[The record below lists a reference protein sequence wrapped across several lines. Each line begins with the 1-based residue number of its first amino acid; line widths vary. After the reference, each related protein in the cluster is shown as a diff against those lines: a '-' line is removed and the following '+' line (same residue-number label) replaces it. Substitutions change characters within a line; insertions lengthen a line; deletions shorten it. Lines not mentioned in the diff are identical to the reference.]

1 MEFIEFEKSVS
12 PYKQHTTI
20 LHSHEYYE
28 LYFLLEGTR
37 QFFIGN
43 RMYVVDSN
51 TLVVVPPFVLHKTD
65 GGPYMR
71 ININISS
78 NLLKPQY
85 IEMLGE
91 IQKHFAINLTPPFK
105 DVILYLLNVGAEEFS
120 ENTAN
125 KRDISLAITET
136 ILFILSK
143 NELITTDLSAVT
155 VKNDSSSLI
164 LKIVSFLNGNYTR
177 AITLEEICKTFFISK
192 MSLCTKFKF
201 YMHCTVN
208 EYLTRL
214 KLTKAKELLVNTD
227 KSIEKIAA
235 ECGFSS
241 ANYFGL
247 IFKKEIGLSPLN
259 YRKK

>member
-12 PYKQHTTI
+12 ESKQRTNV

-28 LYFLLEGTR
+28 LYFLLKGTR

-43 RMYVVDSN
+43 RMYELSQD

-71 ININISS
+71 ININISPV
-78 NLLKPQY
+78 LLKPRY

-91 IQKHFAINLTPPFK
+91 IQKYFAINLTAPYK
-105 DVILYLLNVGAEEFS
+105 DVILYLLNTGADEFF
-120 ENTAN
+120 ENSTN
-125 KRDISLAITET
+125 KREVSLALTET
-136 ILFILSK
+136 ILYILSK
-143 NELITTDLSAVT
+143 NKLIATDLSAVT
-155 VKNDSSSLI
+155 VKNDVSSVI
-164 LKIVSFLNGNYTR
+164 PRIVSFLNNNYTR
-177 AITLEEICKTFFISK
+177 RITLEEICKKFFLSK
-192 MSLCTKFKF
+192 MSLCTKFKSF
-201 YMHCTVN
+201 MHCTVK
-208 EYLTRL
+208 EYLIRL
-214 KLTKAKELLVNTD
+214 KITKAKELLINTD
-227 KSIEKIAA
+227 KSIEDVAL

-247 IFKKEIGLSPLN
+247 NFKKEIGLSPLN